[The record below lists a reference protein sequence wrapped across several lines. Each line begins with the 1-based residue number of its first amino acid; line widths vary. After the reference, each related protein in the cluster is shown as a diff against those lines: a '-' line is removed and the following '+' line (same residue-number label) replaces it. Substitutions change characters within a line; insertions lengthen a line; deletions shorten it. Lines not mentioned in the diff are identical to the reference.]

1 LATVEKIRW
10 LVKVIQVKN
19 LTKYYGKRLAVD
31 NISFNVEKG
40 EIVGFLGPNAAG
52 KTTTMRIITGYLA
65 PTQGDIQVAGYD
77 ILKHSLEARQHI
89 GYFPETVPLYT
100 DMTVRS
106 YLDFLASLRGLDKNK
121 IRTRIDD
128 VVEICHLEEYIDV
141 IISKLSKG
149 FRQRVGVAQTI
160 IHEPEVL
167 ILDEPTIGI
176 DPMQVS
182 TTRQLIKEL
191 GKERT
196 ILLSTHILPEVS
208 MTCQRVIII
217 NEGRIVAE
225 DRIENLS
232 SLVAGSKRIRLEVEE
247 PSEKVAERLRQIEG
261 VLRVSQENSHY
272 IVECSAGQDPRG
284 KIIET
289 IVQGGWTLLALESIE
304 MSLEDIFLKL
314 TTEEETEE

>member
-1 LATVEKIRW
+1 MIRVE
-10 LVKVIQVKN
+10 N

-31 NISFNVEKG
+31 NISFNVAKG

-52 KTTTMRIITGYLA
+52 KTTTMRMLTGFLT
-65 PTQGDIQVAGYD
+65 PTRGDVWIAENNMRS
-77 ILKHSLEARQHI
+77 HSLEGRQYI
-89 GYFPETVPLYT
+89 GYLPEAVPLYT

-106 YLDFLASLRGLDKNK
+106 YLDFLAKIRGLGKN
-121 IRTRIDD
+121 RIKKRIEY
-128 VVEICHLEEYIDV
+128 VVGICHLEEYIDV
-141 IISKLSKG
+141 LIGKLSKG
-149 FRQRVGVAQTI
+149 FRQRVGVAQAI

-176 DPMQVS
+176 DPIQVAM
-182 TTRQLIKEL
+182 TRQLIKEL

-196 ILLSTHILPEVS
+196 ILLSTHILPEAS
-208 MTCQRVIII
+208 MTCERVIII

-232 SLVAGSKRIRLEVEE
+232 SLVSGSKRIRLEVEG
-247 PSEKVAERLRQIEG
+247 PAEKVAERLRQIEG
-261 VLRVSQENSHY
+261 VLQVSYEDSHY

-284 KIIET
+284 KIMET
-289 IVQGGWTLLALESIE
+289 IVQGGWTLLSLESIE

-314 TTEEETEE
+314 TTEEETSQ